1 MYVCKGRNGASK
13 IYDIFTTFF
22 FQILQL
28 LVLSQHFIADT
39 CDLYISFDF
48 YRVMKIYF
56 GRI

>member
-1 MYVCKGRNGASK
+1 MYVKGEMAHLRYM
-13 IYDIFTTFF
+13 IYLQHF

-48 YRVMKIYF
+48 YLVMKSILGAF
-56 GRI
+56 KI

>member
-1 MYVCKGRNGASK
+1 MYVKGEMAHLRYM
-13 IYDIFTTFF
+13 IYLQHF

-48 YRVMKIYF
+48 YLVMKIYF